1 MKHLPSL
8 RIAMRILGVCV
19 IAWAA
24 LHPAEDATK
33 AAATGAPTASSA
45 SSGSS
50 SGT

>member
-24 LHPAEDATK
+24 LHPADDPTK
-33 AAATGAPTASSA
+33 AAAASAASA
-45 SSGSS
+45 STAAPASS